1 MAAGMGIVRGVQG
14 FFKKPA
20 VKKVVDTLFPDPMS
34 RLKYQE
40 ILWDFSDK
48 ESLEKWTL
56 ITDEQFGGKSTA
68 EFVQSPG
75 GKAVFRGNLSTE
87 LPQATSVKYSG
98 MCAIRAQPHRDWKGD
113 VTANDVTDYDGI
125 VMRVRGDG
133 RTYALNVQ
141 TQSIRDDD
149 IHQSFFHTRGGPLWE
164 TVKVPFT
171 KFVLTN
177 AGYLQDQQMAFP
189 RIRTLGF
196 TLADWN
202 TGPFHLEIDYIKLV
216 MFMYQPKHFKYHW
229 QSKV

>member
-1 MAAGMGIVRGVQG
+1 MAAGKGIVRGVRG

-98 MCAIRAQPHRDWKGD
+98 MCAIRAQPHR
-113 VTANDVTDYDGI
+113 VSY
-125 VMRVRGDG
+125 RPHR
-133 RTYALNVQ
+133 LNP
-141 TQSIRDDD
+141 SN
-149 IHQSFFHTRGGPLWE
+149 S
-164 TVKVPFT
+164 
-171 KFVLTN
+171 
-177 AGYLQDQQMAFP
+177 
-189 RIRTLGF
+189 
-196 TLADWN
+196 
-202 TGPFHLEIDYIKLV
+202 LE
-216 MFMYQPKHFKYHW
+216 
-229 QSKV
+229 

>member
-1 MAAGMGIVRGVQG
+1 MAAGKGIVRGVQG

-56 ITDEQFGGKSTA
+56 ITDEQFGGRSTA

-98 MCAIRAQPHRDWKGD
+98 MCAIRAQPHR
-113 VTANDVTDYDGI
+113 VSY
-125 VMRVRGDG
+125 RPHR
-133 RTYALNVQ
+133 LNP
-141 TQSIRDDD
+141 SN
-149 IHQSFFHTRGGPLWE
+149 S
-164 TVKVPFT
+164 
-171 KFVLTN
+171 
-177 AGYLQDQQMAFP
+177 
-189 RIRTLGF
+189 
-196 TLADWN
+196 
-202 TGPFHLEIDYIKLV
+202 LE
-216 MFMYQPKHFKYHW
+216 
-229 QSKV
+229 